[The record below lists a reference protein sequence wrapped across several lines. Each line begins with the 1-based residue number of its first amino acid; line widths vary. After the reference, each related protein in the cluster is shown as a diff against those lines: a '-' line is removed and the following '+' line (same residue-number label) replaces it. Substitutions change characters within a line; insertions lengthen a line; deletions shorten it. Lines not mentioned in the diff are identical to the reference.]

1 MEFPHLTDNDFP
13 HIGNVNPYS
22 SNPTFD
28 YSRYDG
34 MTAHALLCNVTW
46 DEQYLHAVN
55 WPDMAT
61 RDAWFA
67 SLQDVI
73 SCELGFTRLEMEHVS
88 VDVPLDSARLYN
100 YVVLSFPQLTLEQP
114 IRNEQHGIRTVFA
127 FIDDYIYKA
136 PSTTE
141 LVLSIDV
148 WTTYLPHTYI
158 TGCMLDRGH
167 APMWALDVATYLQD
181 PIANM
186 AMLATADDSFGD
198 AGIVRDSEFVPVYS
212 SNPMLIISSTIP
224 HSQLNSLVASV
235 SSAGSPASYYDID
248 SRNGEQV
255 GVSGYVWSADGK
267 TYSGARNPANTAHA
281 DGNLVSTWL
290 YAISSV
296 SDLEVIAQA
305 LPQLITSAKAC
316 VVVPS
321 SYVTLSQTY
330 RTIGNSTIWTCTV
343 SSDMHTLES
352 FDITKAAFGYPARYA
367 DITKLYT
374 FPYAYLMVSDDL
386 GNAVT
391 VRVEDTHGTLEVK
404 DQLSATFGA
413 LSWDAIIDDVA
424 NTSGT
429 VQYTI
434 RTLTGQESKTLSG
447 SDFAARTIPL
457 GIPTYGLYLMA
468 STVAGMEGYA
478 DAQAKR
484 RSAITSYQSSMRSAN
499 NGAANAIAS
508 ANTAKANADA
518 SANTAKTNADASA
531 DTVKS
536 NTTRSTQ
543 NARDIATAQN
553 TYALS
558 STASANTYTADC
570 VNADVTFIDNSTIV
584 AQANETV
591 ASVGAISNIVVSS
604 GMSVAG
610 NMLSDN
616 VSGAAMAA
624 MGGVS
629 QAVSAGAAYPVSIT
643 SNSLQAAIAKNVALT
658 KGVAAQDHA
667 ARNYGIATDQN
678 TDITGRNADT
688 ADGNATATQTTTK
701 DNASRTQTT
710 SKANAARTQAT
721 ATGNASASRET
732 SEENAKQALETAR
745 LNWQDSIAA
754 QAAKAPVAFG
764 AQSGNTLAD
773 AYGRK
778 GVHVRVMTQDDG
790 SIARA
795 GDTFI
800 RYGYRYDGLW
810 TIGELVP
817 QTRKYSYWQSH
828 DVFLA
833 SATLPNDIEHRLR
846 SIFADGVTIWNDPAE
861 IGEF

>member
-22 SNPTFD
+22 TNPTFD

-55 WPDMAT
+55 WPDVAT

-141 LVLSIDV
+141 LILSIDV

-167 APMWALDVATYLQD
+167 APMWALDVSTYLQD

-224 HSQLNSLVASV
+224 HNQLNSLVAAASN
-235 SSAGSPASYYDID
+235 AGSAATYYDTGT
-248 SRNGEQV
+248 RNGTQV

-267 TYSGARNPANTAHA
+267 TYSGARNPTNTAHA

-296 SDLEVIAQA
+296 SDLEVIANA

-330 RTIGNSTIWTCTV
+330 RTIGTSTIWACTV
-343 SSDMHTLES
+343 SSAMHTLES
-352 FDITKAAFGYPARYA
+352 FDITKAAFGYPSKYA

-413 LSWDAIIDDVA
+413 LSWDAIVDDVA
-424 NTSGT
+424 NTSGS

-478 DAQAKR
+478 DAEAKR

-508 ANTAKANADA
+508 ANTAL
-518 SANTAKTNADASA
+518 TNA
-531 DTVKS
+531 
-536 NTTRSTQ
+536 
-543 NARDIATAQN
+543 
-553 TYALS
+553 
-558 STASANTYTADC
+558 TASANTELSNTQNS
-570 VNADVTFIDNSTIV
+570 NATIR
-584 AQANETV
+584 ANAV
-591 ASVGAISNIVVSS
+591 LANNLRSL
-604 GMSVAG
+604 VAG
-610 NMLSDN
+610 YQNTANSDQAAN
-616 VSGAAMAA
+616 SNQNAYDSGAADVEYTMYATDAALKSESVSGVMNAMSHAVTGDA
-624 MGGVS
+624 MGVVAAGVASIVNISTNSALASLSTLATDTKVAISQDHTS
-629 QAVSAGAAYPVSIT
+629 QASSIQQTLNSNVTTATNSNNTSTTNNTTTT
-643 SNSLQAAIAKNVALT
+643 SNAN
-658 KGVAAQDHA
+658 AQSS
-667 ARNYGIATDQN
+667 RN
-678 TDITGRNADT
+678 T
-688 ADGNATATQTTTK
+688 AVSNAT
-701 DNASRTQTT
+701 RT
-710 SKANAARTQAT
+710 NGT
-721 ATGNASASRET
+721 ATGNASASRGT
-732 SEENAKQALETAR
+732 SEENSKQALETAR

-754 QAAKAPVAFG
+754 QAARAPVAFG
-764 AQSGNTLAD
+764 EQSGNALAD

-795 GDTFI
+795 GDTFL

-846 SIFADGVTIWNDPAE
+846 SIFADGVTIWNDPSE
-861 IGEF
+861 IGAF